1 MKGHFSKK
9 LAGVFL
15 CLVLVAALLPSN
27 LFTLSTKA
35 VTLPYNT
42 GTRDEVATSLSSDAK
57 SYYTGSYTYSTLSS
71 LNGSSLKSKLY
82 SLMSSTMKKSVT
94 YKSLTSYW
102 PYTDAEDGEAGTVL
116 FYSDV
121 DSSSFNREHVWP
133 KSRGSFY
140 QINAGSDLHHLR
152 PTNASVNSTR
162 GNHTMG
168 DLNHSGTAVKYNGKT
183 VGWLDTSTDTF
194 EPLDNVKGDVARIY
208 LYVYVR
214 WQQPNLYEDV
224 SSANLPAFD
233 SDDSANDGQAVI
245 ESLDTLLEWMI
256 EDPVDTWEMSRNDI
270 IEDVQGNRN
279 VFIDYPE
286 LAWKLFGKTVPS
298 NLVTPSKSGST
309 ATSPSP
315 SSSPSVQ
322 PSTSPSTSPSTQ
334 PSTSPSTSPSAS
346 SQVYKL
352 VTNVDQIGE
361 GGKFVLVG
369 VNGNY
374 TRAMSNTISSGRM
387 TGAAVTISN
396 NQITNPDAS
405 IIWTLQEQSTADRYS
420 IYNEAT
426 GKYLVINANSTNG
439 FAFVSSP
446 TYYFNATS
454 AAAKATNA
462 IYLSTTATGN
472 RKISL
477 YQTDF
482 RPYATSNYKPL
493 YLYKLAD

>member
-9 LAGVFL
+9 IAGLFL

-71 LNGSSLKSKLY
+71 LSGSSLKSKLY
-82 SLMSSTMKKSVT
+82 SLMSSTMTKSVT
-94 YKSLTSYW
+94 YKSLTTYW
-102 PYTDAEDGEAGTVL
+102 PYTDAEDGQAGTVL
-116 FYSDV
+116 FYSDE

-152 PTNASVNSTR
+152 PANATVNSTR

-168 DLNHSGTAVKYNGKT
+168 DLNHSGTAVKYSGKT
-183 VGWLDTSTDTF
+183 VGWLDTGTDTF
-194 EPLDNVKGDVARIY
+194 EPLDNVKGDVARIF

-214 WQQPNLYEDV
+214 WQQPNLYQDV

-245 ESLDTLLEWMI
+245 ESLDTLLQWMI
-256 EDPVDTWEMSRNDI
+256 DDPVDTWEMSRNDI

-298 NLVTPSKSGST
+298 NLVTPSKQSGGT
-309 ATSPSP
+309 TTSPSP
-315 SSSPSVQ
+315 SPSA
-322 PSTSPSTSPSTQ
+322 STQ
-334 PSTSPSTSPSAS
+334 PSTSPSPSPSAS
-346 SQVYKL
+346 TAPSTGSQVYEL
-352 VTNVDQIGE
+352 VTSVDQIGT

-387 TGAAVTISN
+387 TGTTVTISN
-396 NQITNPDAS
+396 NKITNPDAS
-405 IIWTLQEQSTADRYS
+405 IVWTLDEQSTADRYS
-420 IYNEAT
+420 IYNEAI
-426 GKYLVINANSTNG
+426 GKYLVINANSTSG
-439 FAFVSSP
+439 FALVSSP

-454 AAAKATNA
+454 AAATATNA

-472 RKISL
+472 RKISI